1 LDETYV
7 HSASIG
13 KTAPAARTHLASI
26 RRGLLRIESTAI
38 TAISLVLAGT
48 SALGL
53 LGPAEYWWIWGGM
66 GTVGVGL
73 VVRGTCIQDAR
84 TTRRMQNMLRRIE
97 AGTRRLHS
105 ATLEQSLLRGAG
117 YHATCTQAIINGRL
131 GGANTRNELDM
142 WLLAL
147 CNAACSLDWLITD
160 SRVITEARKAGEHHS
175 GGVEATERVSAD
187 QLLRVLPELIGPALQ
202 TRKLNRREIERL
214 RQLRECAFSV
224 PASLW
229 QSIEAIAAISRAVAQ
244 RPAGSN
250 NEVAR
255 DHEQILHQ
263 RKQLE
268 ADALRLRR
276 LADAYDIVVDEH

>member
-1 LDETYV
+1 
-7 HSASIG
+7 
-13 KTAPAARTHLASI
+13 
-26 RRGLLRIESTAI
+26 
-38 TAISLVLAGT
+38 VLAGS

-66 GTVGVGL
+66 
-73 VVRGTCIQDAR
+73 VVRGTIIQDAR

-131 GGANTRNELDM
+131 GGVNTRNELDM

-160 SRVITEARKAGEHHS
+160 SRVLAEARKAGEHHS
-175 GGVEATERVSAD
+175 SAVDANERVSAD

-202 TRKLNRREIERL
+202 TRKLNRSEIERL
-214 RQLRECAFSV
+214 RLLRECAFSV

-229 QSIEAIAAISRAVAQ
+229 QSIEAIAAMSRAIAQ
-244 RPAGSN
+244 RPSGPNSGA
-250 NEVAR
+250 AR
-255 DHEQILHQ
+255 DHEQIQ
-263 RKQLE
+263 RERKQLE
-268 ADALRLRR
+268 ADVLRLRR
-276 LADAYDIVVDEH
+276 LANAYDIVVDEH